1 MCHKETKALISLRT
15 RVHVPLLTPWE
26 ASAHTKTSLSTQHK
40 LLLRDGATFQFLTV
54 GTGNT
59 GRKKK
64 KKRTSKR
71 TEIFS
76 CCFWVLV
83 FFLVT
88 GDVQCLCSSPVE
100 KKTFTYQSWL
110 LHLRLHLYW
119 QNFRLFLY
127 PLWHKSD
134 VLRADYA
141 EKETSRRLTF
151 LSSQSQIDQV
161 CHRGG
166 MKTGFLC
173 KGSFNLC
180 ILWKE
185 KNWT

>member
-64 KKRTSKR
+64 KQRTSKR

-100 KKTFTYQSWL
+100 KKTLHIPELASTSEAPFILTEFQIIFIPFVAQIWCSQGWL
-110 LHLRLHLYW
+110 RW
-119 QNFRLFLY
+119 KGNITT
-127 PLWHKSD
+127 SD
-134 VLRADYA
+134 FSLLTVTNRSGVPQRWYENRVL
-141 EKETSRRLTF
+141 
-151 LSSQSQIDQV
+151 
-161 CHRGG
+161 
-166 MKTGFLC
+166 M
-173 KGSFNLC
+173 
-180 ILWKE
+180 
-185 KNWT
+185 